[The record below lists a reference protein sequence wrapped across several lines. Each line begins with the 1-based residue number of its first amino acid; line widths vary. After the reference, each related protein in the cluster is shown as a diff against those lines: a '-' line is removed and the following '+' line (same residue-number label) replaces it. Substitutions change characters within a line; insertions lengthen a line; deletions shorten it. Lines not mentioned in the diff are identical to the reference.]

1 MAAVDVV
8 RLPVA
13 RDRNRWLAAGLAA
26 ALLAVVYHR
35 TMASLWTTWMTNDNY
50 SHGPLVPLVSLAL
63 VWSRRRT
70 LAARPVEPQAAGLGI
85 IAFACFLQ
93 VAGVRADVFALQ
105 GWSLVT
111 MLFGLSL
118 TFLGLPRTRVLAF
131 PIGYLGFMLTFPP
144 IVMNQLSYALKE
156 VAVQLS
162 TRVAE
167 LLGVTLRRNGM
178 TLLLETGT
186 LRIENPCSG
195 LRSLLAMLAT
205 GAIFALFQPGGRWRR
220 GAMLALAVPIAMLG
234 NAVRLTLLIVVAHY
248 AGVPAAMGALHDL
261 SGYLVFAVA
270 LAALG
275 TCRALLTPRSD
286 AARHRAA
293 A

>member
-1 MAAVDVV
+1 MGINLLCTIVFFTITSAV
-8 RLPVA
+8 
-13 RDRNRWLAAGLAA
+13 
-26 ALLAVVYHR
+26 
-35 TMASLWTTWMTNDNY
+35 
-50 SHGPLVPLVSLAL
+50 
-63 VWSRRRT
+63 
-70 LAARPVEPQAAGLGI
+70 
-85 IAFACFLQ
+85 
-93 VAGVRADVFALQ
+93 
-105 GWSLVT
+105 
-111 MLFGLSL
+111 
-118 TFLGLPRTRVLAF
+118 
-131 PIGYLGFMLTFPP
+131 IGYLAGMVIAPGAERWFVFRFVGTAGILTYGTAN
-144 IVMNQLSYALKE
+144 IL
-156 VAVQLS
+156 
-162 TRVAE
+162 
-167 LLGVTLRRNGM
+167 NGIWFGRKM
-178 TLLLETGT
+178 IGD
-186 LRIENPCSG
+186 IADGIAYG
-195 LRSLLAMLAT
+195 LIT